1 MGQWFPVFT
10 PQPTPGTKGKGKDK
24 GWLRREYGEG
34 LGLTR
39 LSSSGLEEN
48 SGLSERIWE
57 GEERPGKVVPPP
69 ARPACCLPWYFV
81 LGLPTCLAKAAISSL
96 KESEEQTSPPGGEP
110 SPAEA
115 PSRGEHVASSHF
127 SKTRAKSGKRGCL
140 WGQESGYSS
149 MRGNMECSETDTRR
163 ETDPERHK
171 EHSGEPLPVPRLTHP

>member
-1 MGQWFPVFT
+1 MVCDYGLVVSCPHPSANPRNT
-10 PQPTPGTKGKGKDK
+10 GEGEGH
-24 GWLRREYGEG
+24 GEG

-69 ARPACCLPWYFV
+69 ARPSCCLPGCFV

-140 WGQESGYSS
+140 WGQESG
-149 MRGNMECSETDTRR
+149 
-163 ETDPERHK
+163 
-171 EHSGEPLPVPRLTHP
+171 HS